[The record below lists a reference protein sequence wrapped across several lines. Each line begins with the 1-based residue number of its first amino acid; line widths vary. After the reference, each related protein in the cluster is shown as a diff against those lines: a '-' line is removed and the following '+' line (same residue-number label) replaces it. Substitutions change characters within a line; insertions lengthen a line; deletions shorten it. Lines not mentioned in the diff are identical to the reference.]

1 MRGREVELK
10 VVRWFKGESV
20 SWSVG
25 RSIGLSEFLVRRLHF
40 DAPIEQ
46 LFPSHP
52 NSDSIPKVRIFCPLH
67 VQSSSSPTP
76 NLLVYLPFPYLTTTP
91 SSGRTTQQQA
101 LINSHI
107 CQKSETNKWQ
117 LPILLASHLTS
128 LLSLRL
134 QYSLPN
140 GSHTLKQLLGP
151 GLWVSCT

>member
-1 MRGREVELK
+1 MVSR
-10 VVRWFKGESV
+10 SV
-20 SWSVG
+20 D
-25 RSIGLSEFLVRRLHF
+25 RS
-40 DAPIEQ
+40 
-46 LFPSHP
+46 
-52 NSDSIPKVRIFCPLH
+52 VRIPGAKVTLRCPYRAIVPITPQLRLNPQSQNTCPLH

-76 NLLVYLPFPYLTTTP
+76 NLLIYLPSPYLTTTP